1 MNDTDDI
8 RMWNAAAADYE
19 AAVTSGSDWRQQH
32 VISPAVLGLLG
43 QVADQDILDAGCGPG
58 WLSVELARRGA
69 RVVGIDAAE
78 QMLLRARERAGDASQ
93 SIRFVQA
100 DLCSPLPLE
109 DSSFDGIMSNMV
121 LMDIPAIDTALA
133 EFRRA
138 LRPSGRLV
146 FSITHPSFFMW
157 LWARDATGN
166 RLWKPVDD
174 YLTVRSEVIDFWG
187 PTRHYHRPLSW
198 YIGALAPAG
207 FVVDALLEPTP
218 DFERSPDKD
227 HVWRIPDFVV
237 MRALP
242 RPEEAGA

>member
-1 MNDTDDI
+1 MCDTDDI
-8 RMWNAAAADYE
+8 SLWNAAAEQYD
-19 AAVTSGSDWRQQH
+19 AAVTSGSDWRQRH
-32 VISPAVLGLLG
+32 ANWPAVFGLLG

-69 RVVGIDAAE
+69 RVIGIDGSA
-78 QMLLRARERAGDASQ
+78 QMLARAREQVASTSQ
-93 SIRFVQA
+93 RVRFEQA
-100 DLCSPLPLE
+100 DLCAPLPVQ
-109 DSSFDGIMSNMV
+109 DCSVDAVVASMV
-121 LMDIPAIDTALA
+121 LMDIPKIDPALA

-157 LWARDATGN
+157 FWTRDDSGN
-166 RLWKPVDD
+166 KLWKPVDD
-174 YLTVRSEVIDFWG
+174 YLTVRSDMNDFWG

-198 YIGALAPAG
+198 YFAALASAG

-218 DFERSPDKD
+218 DFERSPATE

-237 MRALP
+237 IRALP
-242 RPEEAGA
+242 RPE